1 MLRATCFIHSKE
13 PVMFARNVLESQQ
26 SVQAAVAGR
35 SAAGCWKLT
44 PGRALSLHPRER
56 SVLEIAQG
64 RVWLTL
70 SGILPVRLSTD
81 LPEDLPLGAADLL
94 LQAGDRLDIAAGQH
108 VVMEV
113 WSPAG
118 SPGEEVAFHW
128 HGAPAAV
135 PAHAQAPRVLR
146 PGAEWEC
153 GVVQPLR
160 DLVQALAQGGRAVG
174 LAGAQALGAG
184 GRLVLGIARF
194 ALIRIA
200 APRESKPA

>member
-1 MLRATCFIHSKE
+1 MS
-13 PVMFARNVLESQQ
+13 ARNVLESQQ

-56 SVLEIAQG
+56 SVLEIARG

-70 SGILPVRLSTD
+70 SGTLPRHQPAD
-81 LPEDLPLGAADLL
+81 MPADLLLGVADHL

-113 WSPAG
+113 WTPAG
-118 SPGEEVAFHW
+118 SPGEDVAFHW
-128 HGAPAAV
+128 HGAPAPV
-135 PAHAQAPRVLR
+135 PAQGRCAQR

-174 LAGAQALGAG
+174 LAGGHAIGAG

>member
-1 MLRATCFIHSKE
+1 MS
-13 PVMFARNVLESQQ
+13 ARNVLESQQ
-26 SVQAAVAGR
+26 SVQAVLAGR

-56 SVLEIAQG
+56 GVLEIAQG

-70 SGILPVRLSTD
+70 SGALPSHQPAD
-81 LPEDLPLGAADLL
+81 LPADWVPGVVDHL
-94 LQAGDRLDIAAGQH
+94 LQPGDCLDIAAGQH
-108 VVMEV
+108 VVMES

-118 SPGEEVAFHW
+118 LPGEDVAFHW
-128 HGAPAAV
+128 HGAAATGPAQGQRA
-135 PAHAQAPRVLR
+135 LR
-146 PGAEWEC
+146 PAAEWEC
-153 GVVQPLR
+153 GVVLPLR

-184 GRLVLGIARF
+184 GRLVLGFARF

-200 APRESKPA
+200 AQRESKHA

>member
-1 MLRATCFIHSKE
+1 MS
-13 PVMFARNVLESQQ
+13 ARNVLESQQ

-70 SGILPVRLSTD
+70 SGTLPRRQPADMPAD
-81 LPEDLPLGAADLL
+81 LPADWVFGVADHL

-108 VVMEV
+108 VVMEA
-113 WSPAG
+113 WTPAG
-118 SPGEEVAFHW
+118 LPGEDVAFHW
-128 HGAPAAV
+128 LGAPAPV
-135 PAHAQAPRVLR
+135 PAQAQRAMR

>member
-1 MLRATCFIHSKE
+1 MS
-13 PVMFARNVLESQQ
+13 PRNVLESQQ
-26 SVQAAVAGR
+26 SVHAALAGR
-35 SAAGCWKLT
+35 RAAGCWKLT

-64 RVWLTL
+64 QVWLTL
-70 SGILPVRLSTD
+70 SGTQPRHQPAD
-81 LPEDLPLGAADLL
+81 MPADLALGVADHL

-108 VVMEV
+108 VVMEA
-113 WSPAG
+113 WSPSG
-118 SPGEEVAFHW
+118 VPGEEVAFHW
-128 HGAPAAV
+128 HGAPAPV
-135 PAHAQAPRVLR
+135 PAQGQRAQR

>member
-1 MLRATCFIHSKE
+1 MS
-13 PVMFARNVLESQQ
+13 ARNVLESQQ

-70 SGILPVRLSTD
+70 SGTLPRSQPAGMPTD
-81 LPEDLPLGAADLL
+81 LALGVADHL

-108 VVMEV
+108 VVMEA
-113 WSPAG
+113 WTPAG
-118 SPGEEVAFHW
+118 SPGEDVAFHW
-128 HGAPAAV
+128 LGAPAPV
-135 PAHAQAPRVLR
+135 PAQAQRALR

>member
-1 MLRATCFIHSKE
+1 MS
-13 PVMFARNVLESQQ
+13 ARNVLESQQ

-70 SGILPVRLSTD
+70 SGTLPRRQPAD
-81 LPEDLPLGAADLL
+81 LPADLPADGAFGAVDHL
-94 LQAGDRLDIAAGQH
+94 LQAGDRLHIAAGQH
-108 VVMEV
+108 VVMEA
-113 WSPAG
+113 WTPTG
-118 SPGEEVAFHW
+118 LPGDDVAFHW
-128 HGAPAAV
+128 HAAPAPV
-135 PAHAQAPRVLR
+135 PAQGRCALR

-160 DLVQALAQGGRAVG
+160 DLVQALAQGWRAVG

>member
-1 MLRATCFIHSKE
+1 MS
-13 PVMFARNVLESQQ
+13 ARNVLESQQ

-70 SGILPVRLSTD
+70 SGTLPRRQPADMPAD
-81 LPEDLPLGAADLL
+81 LPADWVFGVADHL

-108 VVMEV
+108 VVMEA
-113 WSPAG
+113 WTPAG
-118 SPGEEVAFHW
+118 SPGEDVAFHW
-128 HGAPAAV
+128 HGAPAPV
-135 PAHAQAPRVLR
+135 PAQAQRALR

-184 GRLVLGIARF
+184 VRLVLGIARF

>member
-1 MLRATCFIHSKE
+1 MS
-13 PVMFARNVLESQQ
+13 ARNVLESQQ

-70 SGILPVRLSTD
+70 SGASP
-81 LPEDLPLGAADLL
+81 ADHV
-94 LQAGDRLDIAAGQH
+94 LQAGDRIAIAAGQH
-108 VVMEV
+108 VVMEA
-113 WSPAG
+113 WTPAG
-118 SPGEEVAFHW
+118 LPGEDVAFHW
-128 HGAPAAV
+128 LGAPAPV
-135 PAHAQAPRVLR
+135 PAQAQRALR

>member
-1 MLRATCFIHSKE
+1 MS
-13 PVMFARNVLESQQ
+13 ARNVLESQQ

-44 PGRALSLHPRER
+44 PGRALSLHPHER

-70 SGILPVRLSTD
+70 SGTLPSHQPTD
-81 LPEDLPLGAADLL
+81 MPADLLLGVADHL
-94 LQAGDRLDIAAGQH
+94 LQAGDRLDIPAGQH
-108 VVMEV
+108 VVMEA
-113 WSPAG
+113 WSPSG
-118 SPGEEVAFHW
+118 VPGEEVAFHW
-128 HGAPAAV
+128 HGV
-135 PAHAQAPRVLR
+135 PAPVPAQGQRAQR

>member
-1 MLRATCFIHSKE
+1 MS
-13 PVMFARNVLESQQ
+13 ARNVLESQQ

-56 SVLEIAQG
+56 GVLEIAQG

-70 SGILPVRLSTD
+70 SGTLPRRQPAD
-81 LPEDLPLGAADLL
+81 LPADLPAAWAFGVSDHL
-94 LQAGDRLDIAAGQH
+94 LQAGDRFDIAAGQH

-113 WSPAG
+113 WTPAG
-118 SPGEEVAFHW
+118 LPGEDVAFHW
-128 HGAPAAV
+128 HGAPHPV
-135 PAHAQAPRVLR
+135 PAQAQRALR

-160 DLVQALAQGGRAVG
+160 DLVQALAQGGRAMG

-200 APRESKPA
+200 TPRESKPA